1 MPARRVLVSP
11 GSSGPLVLN
20 GQTLPSA
27 QQGVFYSANIAG
39 RAAFGV
45 PPYFPFSEVS
55 NVGPD
60 NPSVSTA
67 GVITMTPAVAR
78 VRVTNTGAYRTT
90 DTSTVRDVVP

>member
-39 RAAFGV
+39 RAAF
-45 PPYFPFSEVS
+45 EE
-55 NVGPD
+55 
-60 NPSVSTA
+60 
-67 GVITMTPAVAR
+67 
-78 VRVTNTGAYRTT
+78 
-90 DTSTVRDVVP
+90 